1 MFLFFFFQLRIII
14 ILRDQRESEVIQVP
28 SSNYIVRVRAVAQS
42 WLRPRRTHMQ
52 LQKEKEKEKVHL
64 REAEE
69 AQLHVYTINTPM
81 GN

>member
-1 MFLFFFFQLRIII
+1 M
-14 ILRDQRESEVIQVP
+14 IQVL

-42 WLRPRRTHMQ
+42 WLRPRHTRMQ
-52 LQKEKEKEKVHL
+52 LQKKNKKVHL
-64 REAEE
+64 REEEE